1 MMERCPEWCVVIALV
16 GGGQEIYDG
25 EAGLAEWGRALARH
39 RTAWAAWVPSEA
51 LEGGTGMARQR
62 LFNETNGEGLTVI
75 RQDALHLAISK
86 RSLRAERYAE
96 WVNLVV
102 TAQADAASLVAAEL
116 SEYPVILVRDLSEAR
131 VLVRANA
138 NAALRVDLL
147 ASSGAIRLRAEGI
160 EVSAEF
166 RGGIKFPDWFLRPLG
181 DVRSSS
187 QLEVAA
193 TEFEC
198 QGLELD
204 WCCVCWGGDFVMK
217 PGSASWEFRR
227 VRSPAGKAPQWY
239 GETSADTREF
249 IRNKYRVLLTRA
261 RIGAVV
267 FVPGGDSADLTRE
280 PAVFDATAS
289 FLLRCGAINGSLSA
303 SRSAPVA

>member
-1 MMERCPEWCVVIALV
+1 MALV

-25 EAGLAEWGRALARH
+25 EAGLAEWGRALASH
-39 RTAWAAWVPSEA
+39 GKAWAAWVPSEA
-51 LEGGTGMARQR
+51 LEGGIGMARQR
-62 LFNETNGEGLTVI
+62 LFNGTNGEGLTVI
-75 RQDALHLAISK
+75 RQDPLHLAVSK

-102 TAQADAASLVAAEL
+102 TAQADLASSVAAEL
-116 SEYPVILVRDLSEAR
+116 SEYPVVLVRELSEAR
-131 VLVRANA
+131 GLIRDHVDTD
-138 NAALRVDLL
+138 LRVGLL
-147 ASSGAIRLRAEGI
+147 ASSGATRLRAEGV

-166 RGGIKFPDWFLRPLG
+166 RGGIRFPDWFLRPAG

-204 WCCVCWGGDFVMK
+204 WCCLCWGGDFVMK
-217 PGSASWEFRR
+217 PGAVSWEFRR

-239 GETSADTREF
+239 NETSDDTREF

-261 RIGAVV
+261 RIGVV
-267 FVPGGDSADLTRE
+267 IFVPRGDTADLTRE
-280 PAVFDATAS
+280 PAVFDATGS
-289 FLLRCGAINGSLSA
+289 FLLRCGAIDGGLSS
-303 SRSAPVA
+303 SRSALIA

>member
-1 MMERCPEWCVVIALV
+1 
-16 GGGQEIYDG
+16 
-25 EAGLAEWGRALARH
+25 
-39 RTAWAAWVPSEA
+39 
-51 LEGGTGMARQR
+51 
-62 LFNETNGEGLTVI
+62 
-75 RQDALHLAISK
+75 
-86 RSLRAERYAE
+86 
-96 WVNLVV
+96 
-102 TAQADAASLVAAEL
+102 
-116 SEYPVILVRDLSEAR
+116 PV
-131 VLVRANA
+131 
-138 NAALRVDLL
+138 
-147 ASSGAIRLRAEGI
+147 
-160 EVSAEF
+160 
-166 RGGIKFPDWFLRPLG
+166 G